1 MSLSEKAQRYA
12 QLLAFG
18 ALAALAGCQ
27 VKPLYSDGP
36 QGKTAKALASIEIS
50 EASDRVEQ
58 EVRNALI
65 FLTSGGAGEPAKPEY
80 RMALNV
86 TSTVTGVLYDQRV
99 SGDNTTDTAGAGR
112 IVVMG
117 DYNLTRVDTGETV
130 RSGNRSAVALVDFP
144 QQEFAKLRAIK
155 DGEKRAAKELAEI
168 IRADI
173 AAALGR

>member
-18 ALAALAGCQ
+18 AFAILAGCQ
-27 VKPLYSDGP
+27 VKPLYSEGP
-36 QGKTAKALASIEIS
+36 QGKPAKALASIGIS
-50 EASDRVEQ
+50 EADDRVEQ

-65 FLTSGGAGEPAKPEY
+65 FLTSGGAGEPANPEY
-80 RMALNV
+80 KLALNV
-86 TSTVTGVLYDQRV
+86 TSDVQGVLFDQ
-99 SGDNTTDTAGAGR
+99 NTTDENSDTAGAGR
-112 IVVMG
+112 IVVMA

-130 RSGNRSAVALVDFP
+130 RSGNRTAVALVDFP
-144 QQEFAKLRAIK
+144 EQEFAKVRATR
-155 DGEKRAAKELAEI
+155 DAEKRASKELAEI

>member
-12 QLLAFG
+12 QLMALG
-18 ALAALAGCQ
+18 ALAVLVGCQ

-36 QGKTAKALASIEIS
+36 QGKPAKALASIEIS
-50 EASDRVEQ
+50 EADNRVEQ

-65 FLTSGGAGEPAKPEY
+65 FLTSGGAGEPANPEY
-80 RMALNV
+80 KMALNV
-86 TSTVTGVLYDQRV
+86 TSDVMGVLYDQE
-99 SGDNTTDTAGAGR
+99 SDTAGAGR
-112 IVVMG
+112 VVVKA
-117 DYNLTRVDTGETV
+117 DYNLTRADTGETV

-144 QQEFAKLRAIK
+144 EQEFAKVRAKI
-155 DGEKRAAKELAEI
+155 DAEKRASKELAEI